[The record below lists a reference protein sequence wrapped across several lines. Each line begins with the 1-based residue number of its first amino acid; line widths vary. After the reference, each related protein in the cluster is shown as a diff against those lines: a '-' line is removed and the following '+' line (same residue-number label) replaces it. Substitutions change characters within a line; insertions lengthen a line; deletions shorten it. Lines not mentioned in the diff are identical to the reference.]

1 MQPAPY
7 VDDTYSTIAQ
17 IWANKYLMS
26 RKRVPVPSGDID
38 VREANYAAQA
48 SADLLELAQSAAAKV
63 GRDTGQTSPPT
74 QDQIRDMAA
83 AIAAEVVK
91 AAESQARVD
100 RTVASLLQT

>member
-1 MQPAPY
+1 MKPAPY

-26 RKRVPVPSGDID
+26 RQRVPVPTGEFD

-48 SADLLELAQSAAAKV
+48 SSDLLELAHSAAAKI
-63 GRDTGQTSPPT
+63 GRDTGQTTPPT
-74 QDQIRDMAA
+74 ADQIRGMAA

-91 AAESQARVD
+91 ADDSQARVD
-100 RTVASLLQT
+100 RTVASLLQM

>member
-1 MQPAPY
+1 MQPASY

-26 RKRVPVPSGDID
+26 RQRVPVPAGDID
-38 VREANYAAQA
+38 VREGNYAAQA
-48 SADLLELAQSAAAKV
+48 SADLLELAKSAAAKV
-63 GRDTGQTSPPT
+63 GRDTRQTSPPT
-74 QDQIRDMAA
+74 QDQIRNMAA

-91 AAESQARVD
+91 ADESQARVD